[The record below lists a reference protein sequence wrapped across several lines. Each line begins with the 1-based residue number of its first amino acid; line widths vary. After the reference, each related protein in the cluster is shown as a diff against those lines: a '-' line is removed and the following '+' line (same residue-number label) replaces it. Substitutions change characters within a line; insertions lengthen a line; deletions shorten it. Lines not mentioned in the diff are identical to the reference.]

1 MKPKVVFEL
10 EELAPAQ
17 AGAARTV
24 QESEVRGCGAEG
36 GRRESDDH
44 VELTE
49 GLRWHRVSV
58 LLETIGEAVSL
69 KRMRRVSA

>member
-24 QESEVRGCGAEG
+24 QENEG
-36 GRRESDDH
+36 GRRESDDY
-44 VELTE
+44 VELT
-49 GLRWHRVSV
+49 GSSAASCFGAARDDLRSTGSERKCTH
-58 LLETIGEAVSL
+58 I
-69 KRMRRVSA
+69 